1 MKFEM
6 RRRLY
11 AARETVELA
20 IIEAC
25 LDALHVALH
34 LEHPTLADPPA
45 LGESPTLNR
54 ARRVDRLARR
64 LRGAIGAYRRAV
76 QADIDKETDQLPF

>member
-1 MKFEM
+1 MTRDM
-6 RRRLY
+6 RRRLF

-34 LEHPTLADPPA
+34 LEHPTLADDFA
-45 LGESPTLNR
+45 LGDPSTLKR
-54 ARRVDRLARR
+54 ARVVDRSARK
-64 LRGAIGAYRRAV
+64 LRTAIGSYRRAV
-76 QADIDKETDQLPF
+76 QEAIDQEIDELPF